1 MTNEPTVHPVY
12 KSLNKPLT
20 IWGVDRRYFFFA
32 VAMGGATFNM
42 FASFVGGIVMF
53 AALYVFA
60 RWATKHDPEILRI
73 VLNSSR
79 AKVLYD
85 PAKLEPF
92 CPKWIR
98 NDQTKPHHP

>member
-1 MTNEPTVHPVY
+1 MANEPTIHTVY

-42 FASFVGGIVMF
+42 FSSFLGGILMF

-60 RWATKHDPEILRI
+60 RWATKHDAEILRI

-85 PAKLEPF
+85 PGKLEYFRPR
-92 CPKWIR
+92 WIR
-98 NDQTKPHHP
+98 HDQTQPHHS